1 MRFIMTH
8 SQGIKQNRI
17 DSKQFFSHNFFFLD
31 FIQRDRLDHAPISD
45 TRK

>member
-1 MRFIMTH
+1 MRFIRTH

-17 DSKQFFSHNFFFLD
+17 DLKQFFSHNFFFQD
-31 FIQRDRLDHAPISD
+31 FIRQDGLDHAPISD